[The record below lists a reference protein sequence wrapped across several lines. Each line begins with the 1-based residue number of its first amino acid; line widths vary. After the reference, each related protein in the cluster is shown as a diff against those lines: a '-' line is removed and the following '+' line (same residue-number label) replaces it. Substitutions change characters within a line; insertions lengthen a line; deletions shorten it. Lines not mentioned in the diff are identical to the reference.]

1 MANYQPTRYANGQ
14 ILKASDMNNVDDG
27 INQALA
33 LGQNALTAS
42 SGVSLNPQ
50 SLNNT
55 QQNNARANIG
65 AAKIVVE
72 GTTLKIL

>member
-1 MANYQPTRYANGQ
+1 MADYQPTRYTNGQ

-27 INQALA
+27 IQQALA
-33 LGQNALTAS
+33 LGQSALTAS

-50 SLNNT
+50 SLNEA
-55 QQNNARANIG
+55 QKNNARANIG
-65 AAKIVVE
+65 AAKIVIE